1 MTYVVIFFLWLA
13 EKAGSESSSP
23 RGEGVPSLSQ
33 PPHPS
38 GEENSNSST
47 IAREAPRVP
56 EEPDLADRSSQSSIN
71 SQDDQGVNGEAGGKR
86 SAVTPGGR
94 MVTRLRNPESKLS
107 QLKSKKVE
115 EAVNEA
121 NKGYKEGKEVIT
133 IHLQIILISRWI
145 PSYPWVV
152 ARCTKLCLR

>member
-1 MTYVVIFFLWLA
+1 M
-13 EKAGSESSSP
+13 SSSP

-33 PPHPS
+33 PSQPG

-115 EAVNEA
+115 EAVHEA

-133 IHLQIILISRWI
+133 IHLQKNTD
-145 PSYPWVV
+145 YP
-152 ARCTKLCLR
+152 LHS